1 MGEICVLQAMADWI
15 TFGLFGLDPASR
27 FGESLNFFIYDS
39 SKLILLLSL
48 MIFVIS
54 YVRSFFSPEKTRLV
68 LARFNQWVGYL
79 LAAVF
84 GIVTPFCS
92 CSSVP
97 LFIGFVEAGI
107 PLGVTFSFLVASPLV
122 NEVSLVMLFGWFGG
136 VVAVTYVLAGVV
148 LAVASGAII
157 QRLNLQS
164 EIREEVLAIKVG
176 QLDDQTQMS
185 APARARFAWDSVK
198 EIVSKV
204 WVHVL
209 IGIAIGAFIHGY
221 VPADFL
227 AKYAGRGN
235 WLAVPLA
242 VLFGV
247 PLYSNAVGVIP
258 IVQALIAKGVA
269 PGTALG
275 FMMSVTALSLPAFII
290 LQRVMKPKL
299 IIAFASIVTIGI
311 IGIGYLFNAIL

>member
-1 MGEICVLQAMADWI
+1 MIQALADWFTYALI
-15 TFGLFGLDPASR
+15 GLDPATML
-27 FGESLNFFIYDS
+27 GESVNFFVYDS
-39 SKLILLLSL
+39 AKLIFLLSV
-48 MIFVIS
+48 MIFAIS
-54 YVRSFFSPEKTRLV
+54 YVRSYFSAEKTREV
-68 LARFNQWVGYL
+68 LSRFNH
-79 LAAVF
+79 LAAHGMAALF

-122 NEVSLVMLFGWFGG
+122 NEVSLAMLFGWFGAT
-136 VVAVTYVLAGVV
+136 VAVLYVTAGVL
-148 LAVASGAII
+148 LAVASGLII
-157 QRLNLQS
+157 EKLNLQS
-164 EIREEVLAIKVG
+164 EIREEVLAIRVG
-176 QLDDQTQMS
+176 KLENQTAMTWRE
-185 APARARFAWDSVK
+185 RARFAWDNVK

-204 WVHVL
+204 WLHVL
-209 IGIAIGAFIHGY
+209 VGIAIGAFIHGY

-227 AKYAGRGN
+227 ARYAGRGN

-242 VLFGV
+242 VIFGV

-299 IIAFASIVTIGI
+299 IKVFAGVVTGGI
-311 IGIGYLFNAIL
+311 IVIAYLFNFIL